1 MCIICK
7 TKHSIIG
14 FVGFSWKPPSVI
26 WTPLAWEVI
35 NQWVVAHSTNWILP
49 FLSAESFCV
58 EQNYLKSKNCD
69 EVQLCGMI
77 YDVCR
82 HGHCANIKVFSKRWN
97 AGGCSL
103 YGTGVI
109 THSPLPIK
117 ALSLEIILSQFSD
130 NPDLKNFVR
139 SKFWGQFLSSQRNI
153 EWIRMAADT
162 TSGNI
167 WINHLDSFTFNNWP
181 EAIKIIQTLLE

>member
-1 MCIICK
+1 MHCVK
-7 TKHSIIG
+7 PLDDNNEDMATTKISK
-14 FVGFSWKPPSVI
+14 FFSALECWG
-26 WTPLAWEVI
+26 
-35 NQWVVAHSTNWILP
+35 VVTLWDWCYHT
-49 FLSAESFCV
+49 
-58 EQNYLKSKNCD
+58 
-69 EVQLCGMI
+69 
-77 YDVCR
+77 
-82 HGHCANIKVFSKRWN
+82 
-97 AGGCSL
+97 
-103 YGTGVI
+103 
-109 THSPLPIK
+109 LPIK

-181 EAIKIIQTLLE
+181 EAIKIIQTFSEWIMLYCTKSKPKTIFLTFILLPKQLKNFGYISYFYAFPYFWK